1 MNLIHFFLI
10 FFNTL
15 FDRQGQIFEE
25 SKFMSSRSIILSSS
39 GLKNIVINQ
48 YDEWDEFCFIIGKR
62 KIKMNKILAEF
73 ISPAVSHLHHSDPT
87 INSYDIEEIIH
98 NNCDEMIE
106 ETRDEFES
114 TVISFLEEI
123 TRGNFIEINTT
134 GKSIHYIKILSIILE
149 NDELYELI
157 NEINRS
163 EKGIDELLSEIGI
176 IYKLGFYERL
186 NKGARIICDICNHFS
201 EIKRTRLIKLP
212 KTILYSILSN
222 AHLNILNDEL
232 FEIIETLDFTGE
244 ETQEDNETNEEIDRI
259 QFYELI
265 EFSKL
270 SSNNFSKFVEEFEG
284 INMTRTLWNKLI
296 KCFYIYKDKPQE
308 ERKKEESTKDYS
320 KGIFKYLFEEFKM
333 NPVTK
338 GLIEIEGNSNND
350 DEEQLLPNIVDSN
363 WTSSHWASQNSANS
377 HIKIE
382 FKNNLI
388 KINKY
393 SLKIGNTSGNYVFRS
408 WTLKGITSDEREI
421 LLDEVSE
428 NDDVVH
434 NKGEITRNIEYQ
446 EEPPFIRSIILTMK
460 GKEYKSNN
468 CFMCMRNIEIYGS
481 ITI

>member
-1 MNLIHFFLI
+1 MHIFYQLFVLNCINFLNYFF
-10 FFNTL
+10 FF
-15 FDRQGQIFEE
+15 
-25 SKFMSSRSIILSSS
+25 SKNMTNSIILST
-39 GLKNIVINQ
+39 KNFKEASKIDGNNEFTFIVGDKKV
-48 YDEWDEFCFIIGKR
+48 YCHKFVAAF
-62 KIKMNKILAEF
+62 LSHT
-73 ISPAVSHLHHSDPT
+73 ISQMLLSDPT

-320 KGIFKYLFEEFKM
+320 KGIFKYLFEEIKM

-393 SLKIGNTSGNYVFRS
+393 SLKIGNTSGDYLFRS
-408 WTLKGITSDEREI
+408 WTFKGITSDEREI